1 LNRLSVLLRTY
12 DVQRLLAD
20 TQRPP
25 AEVLAE
31 LRKKVAEINGRGE

>member
-1 LNRLSVLLRTY
+1 LLRTY

-20 TQRPP
+20 TQLPP

-31 LRKKVAEINGRGE
+31 LRKKVQEINANGG